1 MKLATVEALINNNN
15 MNAVQNAEKDRIRTK
30 VRQDEYLKLEKEFN
44 DNIRNPD
51 HVDETVRDEVNNALL
66 RMTEKKMMADDQV
79 RELNARC

>member
-1 MKLATVEALINNNN
+1 MATVEALINNNN

-30 VRQDEYLKLEKEFN
+30 VRQDEFSKLEKEFN

-66 RMTEKKMMADDQV
+66 RMTEKKMMADDRV
-79 RELNARC
+79 KEL